1 MVRTGHVRNAPPHT
15 GIRAY
20 LVFMDRP
27 ASHFLDTAGP
37 IVMGILNVTPDSF
50 SDGGRYLDPSHAVEH
65 AVQMAEQ
72 GAALVDIGG
81 ASSRPRGKTY
91 GKGATRVSAAEECD
105 RILPVV
111 EELTRSHPDIL
122 LSIDTF
128 RSDVARAA
136 LDAGAAMIND
146 ITALRFDPDLAR
158 VAASH
163 SAPLCLMHSVGLPGD
178 MPHVEQHDD
187 IVGAVREALG
197 RARDVARSAGV
208 DRILLDPGFG
218 FGKTTRDNMTLIT
231 RLAELATLGCPLLV
245 GVSRKRSIA
254 DVMAPPNDV
263 RAARADI
270 PPEDRL
276 PGSLAVTGLA
286 VQRGARIVRTHDVL
300 ETVRFLHALTFQPE

>member
-1 MVRTGHVRNAPPHT
+1 
-15 GIRAY
+15 
-20 LVFMDRP
+20 
-27 ASHFLDTAGP
+27 
-37 IVMGILNVTPDSF
+37 MGILNVTPDSF

-81 ASSRPRGKTY
+81 ASSRPRGKAY

-111 EELTRSHPDIL
+111 EELTRSHPDIP